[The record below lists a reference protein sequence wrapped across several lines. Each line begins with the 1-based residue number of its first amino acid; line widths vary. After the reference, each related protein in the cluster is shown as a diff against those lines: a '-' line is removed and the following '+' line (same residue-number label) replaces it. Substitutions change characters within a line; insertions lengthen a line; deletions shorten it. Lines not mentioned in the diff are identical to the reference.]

1 MRDSAANYT
10 NNMAELI
17 FKELSYKLN
26 GIFFE
31 VQNKLGAN
39 FQEKHYKR
47 AICSLLEKNKI
58 NFAEEVPIE
67 VSFEGKILGKF
78 KADLIIDN
86 KILIELKATDKLTS
100 EHRQQIL
107 RYLKATKI
115 KLALLINFRKRP
127 LQIWRIVN

>member
-1 MRDSAANYT
+1 MRKSATNCT

-26 GIFFE
+26 GILFE
-31 VQNKLGAN
+31 VQNKLGTN
-39 FQEKHYKR
+39 FQEKHYQR

-86 KILIELKATDKLTS
+86 KILIELKATDRLTS